1 MAPHDEAFK
10 KLLQTFFKEFIELFF
25 PELDQWIDYSHTRLL
40 MQELLVDI
48 VGTEARQLDLL
59 IETKLKGQ
67 NAYILIHLEPQSYR
81 DPKFAE
87 RMYIYF
93 SRLYEKYRAEHKLI
107 VPIAIFTGAGLKDEP
122 DTVSMALPWHE
133 ILRFRMLKLELGKQD
148 WRRFIDSDNPIAAAL
163 LAKMG
168 YNQKDR
174 RSLRLA
180 YLTMLLRMR
189 DKLDGARLALVRSVA
204 DLYFVPEAREEKSI
218 WREFVDL
225 HPEEEETI
233 MELMPAWERWGYERG
248 MKEGIEQGIEQGIEL
263 GKKALQSAAIGRMR
277 SRGFSDA
284 EIADLLG
291 LPPEDIATS
300 HTEA

>member
-10 KLLQTFFKEFIELFF
+10 KLLQTFFKEFIQLFF
-25 PELDQWIDYSHTRLL
+25 PELDEWIDYSHTRLL

-48 VGTEARQLDLL
+48 VGAEARQLDLL

-67 NAYILIHLEPQSYR
+67 DAYILIHLEPQSYR
-81 DPKFAE
+81 DPKFVE

-93 SRLYEKYRAEHKLI
+93 SRLFEKYRADHRLI
-107 VPIAIFTGAGLKDEP
+107 VPIAIFTGDGMKNEP
-122 DTVSMALPWHE
+122 DTLSMALPWHE
-133 ILRFRMLKLELGKQD
+133 IFRFRMLKLELGQQD
-148 WRRFIDSDNPIAAAL
+148 WRRFIDSDNPVAAAL

-168 YNQKDR
+168 YNKKDR

-180 YLTMLLRMR
+180 YLSMLLRMKG
-189 DKLDGARLALVRSVA
+189 KLDSARLALVRSIA
-204 DLYFVPEAREEKSI
+204 DLYYGPDANEEKSI
-218 WREFVDL
+218 MHEFVSM

-248 MKEGIEQGIEQGIEL
+248 IKEGIEQG
-263 GKKALQSAAIGRMR
+263 KKALQEATIGRMR
-277 SRGFSDA
+277 SRGFSDS

-291 LPPEDIATS
+291 LLPEEVGRANSDAT
-300 HTEA
+300 